1 VTESINQRVHKYL
14 LDGSDE
20 DLKRLLVI
28 SEHMA
33 ERART
38 ALRRSGIQ
46 AGWDVVE
53 CGCGPLGALPVIA
66 DLVGA
71 GGRVVGVDAS
81 QTTVQRARSIVETL
95 GLDGVD
101 VVVGDV
107 NEIDAAAL
115 GGPFDLAYC
124 RLFLMH
130 QPDPMRTFRRI
141 AGLLRPGGWVIAQEP
156 LRTPAPRSFP
166 HLSAL
171 DAYWRLLCEM
181 VEAFGVPNQAVER
194 LPSAAI
200 AAGLEVVSL
209 DGSFGVDS
217 PEQNFVIHAAT
228 LSAARERAIA
238 AGIATEEVIDGLI
251 GELRDAAS
259 GPYEWVT
266 SPFLLELTLRK
277 PVAEPPG

>member
-1 VTESINQRVHKYL
+1 MTESVEQRVHKYL

-20 DLKRLLVI
+20 DLKRLLMI

-53 CGCGPLGALPVIA
+53 CGCGPVGALPVIA
-66 DLVGA
+66 DLVGP
-71 GGRVVGVDAS
+71 GGRVVGVDS
-81 QTTVQRARSIVETL
+81 SPTTVQRARSVVETL
-95 GLDGVD
+95 GLNGVD

-107 NEIDAAAL
+107 NEIEAAAL
-115 GGPFDLAYC
+115 GGPFDVAYC

-130 QPDPMRTFRRI
+130 QADSTRTFQRI

-156 LRTPAPRSFP
+156 LGKPAPRSFP

-171 DAYWRLLCEM
+171 DAYWQLLCKM
-181 VEAFGVPNQAVER
+181 LEAFGGPSQAVER
-194 LPSAAI
+194 LPRAAI

-228 LSAARERAIA
+228 LSATRERAIA
-238 AGIATEEVIDGLI
+238 AGLATEDVIDGLI
-251 GELRDAAS
+251 GELRNAAS

-277 PVAEPPG
+277 PGVTPR